1 MLRFVLKR
9 LGISVL
15 VVFLISTITFSLV
28 RFLPG
33 DPAVLAV
40 GTEASVE
47 DIERV
52 RAEYNLDKPYI
63 EQYRLW
69 ITGVLQ
75 GDLGESI
82 TFHRGV
88 DTILQERLP
97 VTVSIGVPAL
107 LLSAILGILLGIVSA
122 THRGRTADKVVT
134 LVSTIGVGTPVFWI
148 GILCIYLFAMTLHLL
163 PIQGYTAPTE
173 DFGQYIYRAILP
185 VFCLSLSMTASVA
198 RQTRSNMLEVINQDY
213 IRTSRANGLGERRVI
228 FLYALKNTL
237 IPVLTIIAMQ
247 IRTVVGGSVL
257 VEQLFNIPGIGTLLI
272 TAINGRDY
280 AVIQA
285 CVFMISM
292 VTVSFNLIVDL
303 LYGVVDPKIRKSR
316 G

>member
-1 MLRFVLKR
+1 
-9 LGISVL
+9 
-15 VVFLISTITFSLV
+15 
-28 RFLPG
+28 
-33 DPAVLAV
+33 
-40 GTEASVE
+40 
-47 DIERV
+47 
-52 RAEYNLDKPYI
+52 
-63 EQYRLW
+63 
-69 ITGVLQ
+69 
-75 GDLGESI
+75 
-82 TFHRGV
+82 
-88 DTILQERLP
+88 
-97 VTVSIGVPAL
+97 
-107 LLSAILGILLGIVSA
+107 
-122 THRGRTADKVVT
+122 
-134 LVSTIGVGTPVFWI
+134 
-148 GILCIYLFAMTLHLL
+148 MTLHLL